1 MNFHSTNVK
10 LFDSRNLSEDPRKA
24 LGSVTRRPEWPTSP
38 CYHCW
43 PALITA
49 TGYDSEGR
57 ACCALCASNA
67 DRRVA

>member
-1 MNFHSTNVK
+1 MNYAQTNVK
-10 LFDSRNLSEDPRKA
+10 LFDPRNYSDDPRMA

-49 TGYDSEGR
+49 TGYDSHGR
-57 ACCALCASNA
+57 PCCALCASNA